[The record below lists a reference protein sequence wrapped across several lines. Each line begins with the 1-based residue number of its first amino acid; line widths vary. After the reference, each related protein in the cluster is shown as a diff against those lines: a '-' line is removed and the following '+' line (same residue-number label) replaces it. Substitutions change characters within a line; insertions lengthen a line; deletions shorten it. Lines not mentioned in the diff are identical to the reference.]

1 MHSLVHWII
10 KIQVQIAFNG
20 LMPLDEKRKSLTVK
34 EKKMIENIKRTR
46 QKLNVTQEDLSYKI
60 GKNSNY
66 MGMVESFRRGISF
79 KTLFRVADALKVKV
93 EKLFENL

>member
-1 MHSLVHWII
+1 
-10 KIQVQIAFNG
+10 
-20 LMPLDEKRKSLTVK
+20 MPLDEKRKSLTAK
-34 EKKMIENIKRTR
+34 EKKLIENIKRTR
-46 QKLNVTQEDLSYKI
+46 QKLSVTQEDLSYRI

-93 EKLFENL
+93 EKFFENL

>member
-1 MHSLVHWII
+1 
-10 KIQVQIAFNG
+10 
-20 LMPLDEKRKSLTVK
+20 MPLDEKRKSLTAK
-34 EKKMIENIKRTR
+34 EKKLIENIKRTR
-46 QKLNVTQEDLSYKI
+46 QKLSVTQEDLSYRI

>member
-1 MHSLVHWII
+1 
-10 KIQVQIAFNG
+10 
-20 LMPLDEKRKSLTVK
+20 MPLDEKRKSLTVK

>member
-1 MHSLVHWII
+1 MPSLVHWII
-10 KIQVQIAFNG
+10 KIQVPIGFNEF
-20 LMPLDEKRKSLTVK
+20 MPLDEKRKSLTTK
-34 EKKMIENIKRTR
+34 EKKLIENIKRTR
-46 QKLNVTQEDLSYKI
+46 QKMSVTQEDLSYRI

-93 EKLFENL
+93 EKFFENL

>member
-1 MHSLVHWII
+1 
-10 KIQVQIAFNG
+10 
-20 LMPLDEKRKSLTVK
+20 MPLDEKRKSLTAK
-34 EKKMIENIKRTR
+34 EKKLIENIKRTR
-46 QKLNVTQEDLSYKI
+46 QKLSVTQEDLSYRI

-79 KTLFRVADALKVKV
+79 KTLFRVADALKVKI